1 MEQISNIASFV
12 LDSFIHIWPY
22 LIITIPLAVFTR
34 MSGASRYINKVFSY
48 NQVVSVFLATLLG
61 AISPFCSCGVIPL
74 IASLLMGGVPL
85 APVMAFW
92 IASPSMDPEIFFLS
106 VATIGWKLSVW
117 RLAATFAISLLAGY
131 LTHVAWQKGLLGQE
145 ILREGET
152 LQVNRWWTQKRRE
165 LVKWLKH
172 NVLSSGTTPMV
183 TAQYVLASQSGT
195 SLDVKCC
202 VAVEELRIEAQPF
215 QPVKAKS
222 CDGDNACTSRP
233 ASLTQRIVKESWN
246 ATFVVVKFMALAFII
261 NALIQFYVPQDFISD
276 LLGGNGSLSV
286 VTAVLVGVPVYT
298 SNITALPLISGLLS
312 LGMNQGAALAFL
324 VAGPAT
330 TLPAIVAVWG
340 IVRRRIFLMYLAF
353 VLSGALLSGLLFN
366 LIY

>member
-12 LDSFIHIWPY
+12 FDAFIHIWPY

-34 MSGASRYINKVFSY
+34 LSGASRYINKVFSY
-48 NQVVSVFLATLLG
+48 NPLVSVLLATLLG

-106 VATIGWKLSVW
+106 VATIGWELSVW
-117 RLAATFAISLLAGY
+117 RLAVTFVISLMAGY
-131 LTHVAWQKGLLGQE
+131 LTHLAFQKGMLGKD
-145 ILREGET
+145 ILRGGEA
-152 LQVNRWWTQKRRE
+152 LPMKQWWTQKRKAI
-165 LVKWLKH
+165 VNWLKRMF
-172 NVLSSGTTPMV
+172 VSSGTTRMV
-183 TAQYVLASQSGT
+183 TAQYVLASQAGLS
-195 SLDVKCC
+195 SDVKCC
-202 VAVEELRIEAQPF
+202 IAVEELRVEAPQS
-215 QPVKAKS
+215 QSVKAKS
-222 CDGDNACTSRP
+222 CDGGNECTRWP

-261 NALIQFYVPQDFISD
+261 NALIHFYVPQDFISD
-276 LLGGNGSLSV
+276 LLGGKGSLSV
-286 VTAVLVGVPVYT
+286 MTAALVGVPVYT

-340 IVRRRIFLMYLAF
+340 IVRRKIFLMYLAF

-366 LIY
+366 LVH